1 MCCVL
6 GGWYRILEESGK
18 YLGWGSDTVC
28 SLQHVNYCLN
38 LPVFPPPTVRSSS
51 PFVLPFQILHN
62 AAAGPIAARL
72 VAAAVPLDMIAPLV
86 PSFAVVPSS
95 AVAVA
100 AAVASAVAA
109 PWAFA
114 WERASSSVALRTATP
129 SGLASCKV
137 PSYSPVDTLAAAGA
151 AVVVL

>member
-1 MCCVL
+1 ML
-6 GGWYRILEESGK
+6 GGSYRILEELGK

-28 SLQHVNYCLN
+28 SVQHVNYCLK
-38 LPVFPPPTVRSSS
+38 LPVFPPLTVRSSS

-86 PSFAVVPSS
+86 PSVAVVPSS

-100 AAVASAVAA
+100 ASVASAVAA

-114 WERASSSVALRTATP
+114 RERASSSVALRTVAP
-129 SGLASCKV
+129 SELASCKE
-137 PSYSPVDTLAAAGA
+137 PSYSPADMLAVAGA
-151 AVVVL
+151 AGVVP